1 MYSNNVYL
9 KKTLNTQR
17 TSTSLTIHLSYYCPS
32 MSCMK
37 WEEHCLF
44 KTFPSFSCWCN
55 VGRIGG
61 KTSLS
66 VGFGCEYRHVMV
78 HEIGHAVG
86 FWHEQSR
93 PDRDSY
99 VQVLKQNILPGTCAC
114 LIATVYK
121 INELLRALSLV
132 DRCTVLR

>member
-1 MYSNNVYL
+1 
-9 KKTLNTQR
+9 
-17 TSTSLTIHLSYYCPS
+17 
-32 MSCMK
+32 MK
-37 WEEHCLF
+37 WEVHCLIKIIPF
-44 KTFPSFSCWCN
+44 FSCWCN

-66 VGFGCEYRHVMV
+66 VGFGCEYKHVMV

-99 VQVLKQNILPGTCAC
+99 VQVLKQNILPGKCAY
-114 LIATVYK
+114 LIAAVYK
-121 INELLRALSLV
+121 ILRARSLV
-132 DRCTVLR
+132 DRCVKIRVCKHSCVILDSRIFLRNTS

>member
-1 MYSNNVYL
+1 M
-9 KKTLNTQR
+9 
-17 TSTSLTIHLSYYCPS
+17 SY
-32 MSCMK
+32 MK
-37 WEEHCLF
+37 WEVHCLI
-44 KTFPSFSCWCN
+44 KIIPSFSCWCN

-66 VGFGCEYRHVMV
+66 VGFGCEYKHVMV

-99 VQVLKQNILPGTCAC
+99 VQVLKQNILPGTCAY
-114 LIATVYK
+114 LIVAVYK
-121 INELLRALSLV
+121 INEILRALSMV
-132 DRCTVLR
+132 DRCVKMRACKHGCDVLDSRVFLRIIL

>member
-1 MYSNNVYL
+1 MRYINDDSFYS
-9 KKTLNTQR
+9 
-17 TSTSLTIHLSYYCPS
+17 C
-32 MSCMK
+32 
-37 WEEHCLF
+37 
-44 KTFPSFSCWCN
+44 SCWCN

-66 VGFGCEYRHVMV
+66 VGFGCEYKHVMV

-99 VQVLKQNILPGTCAC
+99 VQALKQNILPGTWGQFIVVILVLVTDVSDLTAN
-114 LIATVYK
+114 K
-121 INELLRALSLV
+121 RMPSL
-132 DRCTVLR
+132 

>member
-1 MYSNNVYL
+1 
-9 KKTLNTQR
+9 
-17 TSTSLTIHLSYYCPS
+17 
-32 MSCMK
+32 MK
-37 WEEHCLF
+37 WEVHCLIKIIPF
-44 KTFPSFSCWCN
+44 FSCWCN

-66 VGFGCEYRHVMV
+66 VGFGCEYKHVMV

-99 VQVLKQNILPGTCAC
+99 VQVLKQNILPGKCAY
-114 LIATVYK
+114 LIAAVYK
-121 INELLRALSLV
+121 ILRARSLV
-132 DRCTVLR
+132 DRCVKI